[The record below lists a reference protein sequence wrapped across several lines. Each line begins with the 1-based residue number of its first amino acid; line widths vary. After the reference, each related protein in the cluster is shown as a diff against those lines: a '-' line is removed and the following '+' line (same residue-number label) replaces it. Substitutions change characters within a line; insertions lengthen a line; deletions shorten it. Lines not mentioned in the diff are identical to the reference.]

1 MFSRQFLQCLYG
13 LRYFVLSLILSN
25 LVSCGGSSDS
35 PKNQSANG
43 YWKGEITDNF
53 ANTKDVFAL
62 FYEDEIM
69 LADEFDKG
77 IITGKVA
84 INGSQFSSNKAK
96 LFDDDGFNPRNIM
109 IDGVIETRATIR
121 ATITDDIGEK
131 HILSLNYERLSE
143 EQISYTSL
151 LGTWD
156 YISYFGEIY
165 SWNINEK
172 GEFHG
177 ELGGCLFSGKFSIPN
192 NSQNIIVSEHEVSG
206 QESCLKGEYRG
217 LALLIKDSLVAIASN
232 DSYAEVGQLQKSD
245 Q

>member
-1 MFSRQFLQCLYG
+1 MYTRRFAKYPSSLSCLVLFL
-13 LRYFVLSLILSN
+13 LILN
-25 LVSCGGSSDS
+25 LASCGGSSDTS
-35 PKNQSANG
+35 VNHSNNG

-143 EQISYTSL
+143 EPVGYSKLS
-151 LGTWD
+151 G
-156 YISYFGEIY
+156 
-165 SWNINEK
+165 SWNSSSFGDNYTANIDEK
-172 GEFHG
+172 GNFYLEMN
-177 ELGGCLFSGKFSIPN
+177 GCNFSGKLTIPN
-192 NSQNIIVSEHEVSG
+192 NSQIIFLIENKVSCGNSSSLAV
-206 QESCLKGEYRG
+206 YRG
-217 LALLIKDSLVAIASN
+217 LGLYKNNTIIGIQSD
-232 DSYAEVGQLQKSD
+232 DSYAETGYMQKI
-245 Q
+245 